1 MSYAA
6 GMAIAMGLLVVLYL
20 CLAVFAAAARR
31 MGSDTF
37 EQRDRVAE
45 RKRAVTH
52 RGFKSR
58 AGIKS

>member
-1 MSYAA
+1 MLT
-6 GMAIAMGLLVVLYL
+6 MGLLIFLYA
-20 CLAVFAAAARR
+20 CLAIFAAAARR

-58 AGIKS
+58 AGIR